1 MKFTLLTP
9 ARQLAETEATSVTV
23 AGESGDFGVLPG
35 HMNMVSTLRAGG
47 TVSVT
52 DTSGKTEVFT
62 VSGGVAQVTPTSV
75 TILAEE
81 ATAQA

>member
-9 ARQLAETEATSVTV
+9 ARQLAETEAASVTV
-23 AGESGDFGVLPG
+23 AGEAGDFGVLPG
-35 HMNMVSTLRAGG
+35 HMNMVSTLRPGG

-52 DTSGKTEVFT
+52 DTAGKTETFT
-62 VSGGVAQVTPTSV
+62 ISGGVAQVTPTSV
-75 TILAEE
+75 TVLAEE